1 MSLASAVGQLF
12 IFHTI
17 NSFGPVVFASIM
29 TARQFFSILLSIYSF
44 KHAVSPKGCVG
55 LALVF
60 AAMVFKVALAYQKK
74 RRREAQKQQLRA
86 AKTEALRGI
95 VITPKDQ

>member
-1 MSLASAVGQLF
+1 
-12 IFHTI
+12 
-17 NSFGPVVFASIM
+17 
-29 TARQFFSILLSIYSF
+29 
-44 KHAVSPKGCVG
+44 